1 MHVYAFDILN
11 DTNEFNLFSN
21 SKKGKKMTSQ
31 YTVNVQPATLDRDP
45 STQSRFHGISE
56 LPKVLKLG
64 LKYSPRRNPKTY
76 LFIQCCGG
84 GIGSFQ
90 MFTFITGS
98 PILGAILAVCFMSGA
113 ISMMFIPDFSKGIFL
128 EMLLADKEHTET
140 IAKSIKS
147 NAILNVLTFDLIFI
161 PIVTYFMVVPLATTT
176 ELLGPYTYIISPI
189 MWTITV
195 LSLIPGA
202 VFELGG
208 YFSLEIGR
216 VWDIKIKN
224 YLKIVHDILLQQDI
238 QHNDPEANILVTGA
252 DVTDRLSIEYEKV
265 EKWASIVNRE
275 TSGINN
281 GTMLFSFGFAL
292 VNILLIASGVGGK
305 NRVATIVTLTI
316 LSILMLLW
324 GLQTLYSA
332 AKPSFTW
339 ENTKIKLL
347 NDPKIQRA
355 IVKIGWAE
363 RWENWL
369 HHHELNASK
378 IFGVKVTM
386 SAMRNVGSAIASLFA
401 IVMYFLL
408 RNELRELASI

>member
-1 MHVYAFDILN
+1 
-11 DTNEFNLFSN
+11 
-21 SKKGKKMTSQ
+21 
-31 YTVNVQPATLDRDP
+31 
-45 STQSRFHGISE
+45 
-56 LPKVLKLG
+56 
-64 LKYSPRRNPKTY
+64 
-76 LFIQCCGG
+76 
-84 GIGSFQ
+84 
-90 MFTFITGS
+90 
-98 PILGAILAVCFMSGA
+98 
-113 ISMMFIPDFSKGIFL
+113 
-128 EMLLADKEHTET
+128 MLLTDKEHTET

-147 NAILNVLTFDLIFI
+147 NTIFSVLTFDLIFI

-189 MWTITV
+189 MWTITL

-252 DVTDRLSIEYEKV
+252 DVTDRLSIEYKKV

-324 GLQTLYSA
+324 GLQTLYSV

-369 HHHELNASK
+369 HQHELNASK
-378 IFGVKVTM
+378 VFGVKVTM